1 MRSRAAVVCL
11 LSVLFPLAACG
22 GPARSNQS
30 AAQLAFGVDMAR
42 RGLWNEAL
50 FRFQEAEKLDPQN
63 PRIQSNMGVAYE
75 AAGQF
80 DKALEYYQKALRL
93 APNDKE
99 IRANYGRF
107 VEFYQGFKGDK
118 TAKAGAKTGDTA
130 GAPKVGA
137 PAADPGTGDSP
148 GTTGDPGTAGDPRPP
163 GGAPLPMPPAEEPST
178 PEDTPP
184 PPADNRP
191 PR

>member
-1 MRSRAAVVCL
+1 MRSSAAAVCL
-11 LSVLFPLAACG
+11 LAVLFPLAACSG
-22 GPARSNQS
+22 NAAQPNQA

-50 FRFQEAEKLDPQN
+50 FRFQQAERLDPQN
-63 PRIQSNMGVAYE
+63 AHIQSNMGVAYE

-80 DKALEYYQKALRL
+80 DKALEAYQKALRL
-93 APNDKE
+93 APNDRE

-107 VEFYQGFKGDK
+107 VEFYQGFKGEK
-118 TAKAGAKTGDTA
+118 T
-130 GAPKVGA
+130 PKVEDKNVPGST
-137 PAADPGTGDSP
+137 PDPGGRVT
-148 GTTGDPGTAGDPRPP
+148 PP
-163 GGAPLPMPPAEEPST
+163 QPTEPPPQPPETPST
-178 PEDTPP
+178 PEDVPPPPGDEPP

>member
-11 LSVLFPLAACG
+11 LSLLFPLAACG

-118 TAKAGAKTGDTA
+118 TAKTGAKTGDNA
-130 GAPKVGA
+130 GAPKADA
-137 PAADPGTGDSP
+137 PAAGPGV
-148 GTTGDPGTAGDPRPP
+148 TTDPGTAGDPRQP
-163 GGAPLPMPPAEEPST
+163 GAAPLQVPPSEEPST

>member
-1 MRSRAAVVCL
+1 MRSSAAAVCL
-11 LSVLFPLAACG
+11 LTVLFPLAACSG
-22 GPARSNQS
+22 NAQPSNQAS
-30 AAQLAFGVDMAR
+30 EQLSFGVDMAR

-80 DKALEYYQKALRL
+80 DKALESYQKALRI

-107 VEFYQGFKGDK
+107 VEFYQGFKGEKSPKAEDK
-118 TAKAGAKTGDTA
+118 NVPGP
-130 GAPKVGA
+130 APV
-137 PAADPGTGDSP
+137 PGLRVT
-148 GTTGDPGTAGDPRPP
+148 PP
-163 GGAPLPMPPAEEPST
+163 GQDKPST
-178 PEDTPP
+178 PEDEPP

>member
-1 MRSRAAVVCL
+1 MRSSAAAVCL
-11 LSVLFPLAACG
+11 AAVLFPLAACSG
-22 GPARSNQS
+22 NAQSSNQA

-50 FRFQEAEKLDPQN
+50 FRFQQAEKLDPQN
-63 PRIQSNMGVAYE
+63 AHIQSNMGVAYE

-80 DKALEYYQKALRL
+80 DKALEAYQKALRL

-107 VEFYQGFKGDK
+107 VEFYQGFKGEK
-118 TAKAGAKTGDTA
+118 TAKPEDGTA
-130 GAPKVGA
+130 VAPT
-137 PAADPGTGDSP
+137 PAPGTP
-148 GTTGDPGTAGDPRPP
+148 VPP
-163 GGAPLPMPPAEEPST
+163 PPAEEPST
-178 PEDTPP
+178 PEDEPP

>member
-1 MRSRAAVVCL
+1 MRSSAAAVCL
-11 LSVLFPLAACG
+11 VAVLFPLAACSG
-22 GPARSNQS
+22 HGQPNQ
-30 AAQLAFGVDMAR
+30 ATAQLSFGVDMAR

-63 PRIQSNMGVAYE
+63 ARVQSNLGVAYE

-107 VEFYQGFKGDK
+107 VEFYQGFKGEK
-118 TAKAGAKTGDTA
+118 TPKAEDTN
-130 GAPKVGA
+130 AP
-137 PAADPGTGDSP
+137 PPTPTPGIRVT
-148 GTTGDPGTAGDPRPP
+148 PP
-163 GGAPLPMPPAEEPST
+163 GGEPSPPEDVPPPPADVP
-178 PEDTPP
+178 PPP

>member
-1 MRSRAAVVCL
+1 MRSRAAAICL
-11 LSVLFPLAACG
+11 LAVLFPLAACSG
-22 GPARSNQS
+22 YGQPNQA

-50 FRFQEAEKLDPQN
+50 FRFQEAEKLDPSN

-75 AAGQF
+75 ASGQF
-80 DKALEYYQKALRL
+80 DKALESYKKALNL

-107 VEFYQGFKGDK
+107 VEFYQGFKGEK
-118 TAKAGAKTGDTA
+118 TATGDGKAGPAK
-130 GAPKVGA
+130 P
-137 PAADPGTGDSP
+137 PGTGAP
-148 GTTGDPGTAGDPRPP
+148 TPPPP
-163 GGAPLPMPPAEEPST
+163 GAAPAPATPPIDEPPST
-178 PEDTPP
+178 PEDVPP

>member
-75 AAGQF
+75 ASGQF

-107 VEFYQGFKGDK
+107 VEFYQGFRGDK
-118 TAKAGAKTGDTA
+118 TAKT
-130 GAPKVGA
+130 GAPKA
-137 PAADPGTGDSP
+137 PAAGPGIII
-148 GTTGDPGTAGDPRPP
+148 DPGTAGDPRPP
-163 GGAPLPMPPAEEPST
+163 GAGDPRQVPPSEGPST